1 MTVRHGGTL
10 PASRQRKCSSAS
22 HTSHLG
28 KREAPATKQHNPQTM
43 TYRFSLGKILDRC
56 PQCGRRTFKP
66 YMDNATGL
74 PLDAAAC
81 GRCNREVKCR
91 YHMTPAQWFAAV
103 YSSITANPQ
112 AIRFQTVLPTS
123 RTISAGAD
131 RQTKKTAPG
140 RGGPG
145 LSDYSFWKPYVGDM
159 RVSIGEETRGDFALR
174 GVEVRRSGFV
184 GVRNGRV
191 KN

>member
-1 MTVRHGGTL
+1 MGNT
-10 PASRQRKCSSAS
+10 SRFPTAEVLKRFP
-22 HTSHLG
+22 HFPP
-28 KREAPATKQHNPQTM
+28 REAPATKQHNPQTM

-103 YSSITANPQ
+103 YSSIAANPQ
-112 AIRFQTVLPTS
+112 AIRFQTALPTS

-191 KN
+191 EN